1 MAIYVK
7 VSGKYSRYTG
17 LRVSQ
22 FAHIFG
28 LERLTKM
35 RASGEV
41 ELIYKKDEEQ
51 VRASEAKSLPWSR

>member
-41 ELIYKKDEEQ
+41 ELIYKEDEEQ
-51 VRASEAKSLPWSR
+51 VRAL